1 MCGRVVQV
9 SDPIRLSIVDGLD
22 VRDSRLS
29 NYPRRW
35 NAAPS
40 QELLVI
46 RENHNTGERSLDLSE
61 MGPHP
66 VLVRRSEGRAEA
78 DQRQVRDGRDA
89 CRHSGTPIDGVD
101 ASSPSMRLSRSR

>member
-35 NAAPS
+35 NGAPS

-46 RENHNTGERSLDLSE
+46 RENHNTGERSLDLLKWGLDS
-61 MGPHP
+61 
-66 VLVRRSEGRAEA
+66 VLVHRSERRAEA
-78 DQRQVRDGRDA
+78 DQRKIGDGRDT
-89 CRHSGTPIDGVD
+89 CDIQGRLPTTPVY
-101 ASSPSMRLSRSR
+101 PPRRRFL